1 MLHCLHQAL
10 DLSDLFA
17 CQNINITDSL
27 HCLTDDLLLA
37 LLSVVQSFI
46 HLSCCNPIS
55 GLNFHFC

>member
-37 LLSVVQSFI
+37 LLSVV
-46 HLSCCNPIS
+46 
-55 GLNFHFC
+55 